1 MIKQSQHQASD
12 TKAWQRFIGLAAT
25 KQEASAASA
34 WVPFSHAAWQQPHLD
49 RTMLAGLLLLGTAV
63 VAVLMPSTPAA
74 AGEGPL
80 SDTVR
85 SLQLRAAVLFW
96 SAGARAAALH
106 AAKQPEACMV
116 RDLVQKT

>member
-1 MIKQSQHQASD
+1 
-12 TKAWQRFIGLAAT
+12 
-25 KQEASAASA
+25 
-34 WVPFSHAAWQQPHLD
+34 
-49 RTMLAGLLLLGTAV
+49 MLAGLLLLGTAV
-63 VAVLMPSTPAA
+63 VAVLMPSTPAT

-96 SAGARAAALH
+96 SASAPGAALH

-116 RDLVQKT
+116 DDLVLKL